1 MDSKKNKSKTYLN
14 QRGYIIRKACF
25 PDEEIQ
31 RIKNE
36 LTVSPIL
43 MQDYGIPPE
52 KFTVYRENESKL
64 YIPKFYGINNF
75 GKPEYDDTP
84 TGKTINVKFASE
96 LRPNQLEPVKL
107 CIESFNKTGGGILS
121 LPCGF
126 GKTIIGIYLICHMKC
141 KTLIIVHKEFLLN
154 QWIERIKDFIPDAKI
169 GIIQQDKFD
178 LDCDIAIGM
187 LQSIAMKSY
196 APDAFNSFGF
206 TIIDECH
213 RISSKVYSRALQKVS
228 CKYILGLSATPNRKD
243 GLSKVLEWYSGP
255 LIYEAKREL
264 NVVPKVVRYKI
275 IHESDVYSK
284 IEELKNKKPNMSKMI
299 NNICYFLYR
308 TKLIS
313 ALIIDIFKSDDERNI
328 LILSDRIKHLNDIET
343 LLIKSGLTDDDIGY
357 YIGGTKQKHLDIAA
371 KKRIILAT
379 YSMANEGLDIP
390 SLNTLILASP
400 KSDIVQALGRIM
412 RKQAPKQVPTI
423 YDFVDDFSVF
433 TSQALKRLKEYRK
446 KAYDIEN
453 WTIDIDNNKTF
464 QGIDKSNSKI
474 KVNTKSNIV
483 KFEGFDIV

>member
-1 MDSKKNKSKTYLN
+1 MVDKSKAKTYLN
-14 QRGYIIRKACF
+14 QRGYILRKACF
-25 PDEEIQ
+25 PEEEIN
-31 RIKNE
+31 RIKEE

-43 MQDYGIPPE
+43 LQDYGLPPE
-52 KFTVYRENESKL
+52 KFSVYRENTNKL
-64 YIPKFYGINNF
+64 YIPKFYGLNNF
-75 GKPEYDDTP
+75 GKPMYDDTP
-84 TGKTINVKFASE
+84 MGKKIDVTFASK

-107 CIESFNKTGGGILS
+107 CITAFEKIGGGILS

-126 GKTIIGIYLICHMKC
+126 GKTIIGIYLICHMKL

-154 QWIERIKDFIPDAKI
+154 QWIERIKDFLPDAKI

-178 LDCDIAIGM
+178 TDCDIAIGM

-213 RISSKVYSRALQKVS
+213 RISSKVYSRALQKVN

-264 NVVPKVVRYKI
+264 TVIPKVIRYKI

-299 NNICYFLYR
+299 NNICYFMFR

-313 ALIIDIFKSDDERNI
+313 SLIDDIFKSDPERNI
-328 LILSDRIKHLNDIET
+328 LVLTDRIKQLNDIET
-343 LLIKSGLTDDDIGY
+343 LLKKNGYVDENIGY
-357 YIGGTKQKHLDIAA
+357 YIGGTKQIKLDLAA

-390 SLNTLILASP
+390 SLNTLIMASP

-412 RKQAPKQVPTI
+412 RKQTPTHVPTI
-423 YDFVDDFSVF
+423 YDFIDDFSVF
-433 TSQALKRLKEYRK
+433 STQAIKRLKEYRK
-446 KAYDIEN
+446 KSYDIEN

-464 QGIDKSNSKI
+464 QNIDKPKI
-474 KVNTKSNIV
+474 KSNNQKQI
-483 KFEGFDIV
+483 KFQGFDII